1 MKRDDT
7 AIMACILSAVA
18 LVYGYVSQRLDVVD
32 VFKWLWILWF
42 AIAQWLGGRWWR
54 TVNLSVGGIYREA
67 KRGIL
72 RLTGVALMIERAAF
86 VFWGAMMVSWLITH
100 HWL

>member
-7 AIMACILSAVA
+7 AIVACILSAVA
-18 LVYGYVSQRLDVVD
+18 LGYGYVSQRLDVVD
-32 VFKWLWILWF
+32 LCNWLWIIWF
-42 AIAQWLGGRWWR
+42 VIAQWLGGRWWR

-67 KRGIL
+67 KRGNL
-72 RLTGVALMIERAAF
+72 RLAGTALMIERAAL
-86 VFWGAMMVSWLITH
+86 VFCGATVVSWLMKH